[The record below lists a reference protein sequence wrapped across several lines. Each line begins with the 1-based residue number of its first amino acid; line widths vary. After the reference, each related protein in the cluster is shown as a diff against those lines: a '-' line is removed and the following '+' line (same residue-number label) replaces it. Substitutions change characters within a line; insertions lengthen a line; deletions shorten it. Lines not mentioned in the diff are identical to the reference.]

1 MSKLSTTIAADPSV
15 DLAVIREMAHEF
27 QNYILG
33 DEVYRTLTIRIG
45 RGDEQIQS
53 SGGDLLARLHKLEA
67 QRNKLTA
74 EQQQEF
80 AEVRRQLDDSM
91 RDFRTRFNSL
101 LIRET
106 KARLNSLKWFL
117 DECQEDRR
125 QCRIQYPFE
134 IRNRQR
140 IAETW
145 KILSQNPPQ
154 GLRGQIDAID
164 RRIRSLTAPADFVW
178 DEQVRSIYPHEEYWY
193 LYVLPST

>member
-1 MSKLSTTIAADPSV
+1 MNKLSTTIAADPAT

-33 DEVYRTLTIRIG
+33 DSVYRTLTIRMG

-67 QRNKLTA
+67 QRHQLTPD
-74 EQQQEF
+74 QQREF
-80 AEVRRQLDDSM
+80 AELRRQLDDLMS
-91 RDFRTRFNSL
+91 DFHSRFHSL
-101 LIRET
+101 LERET

-140 IAETW
+140 IAEIW
-145 KILSQNPPQ
+145 KLLSENPPQ

-164 RRIRSLTAPADFVW
+164 RRIRGISVPTDFVW
-178 DEQVRSIYPHEEYWY
+178 DEQVRAIYPREEYWY
-193 LYVLPST
+193 LYVLPSV